1 MKLSLLPKFITIIFF
16 LLISTRAF
24 GEVPLAFIDLNYI
37 VNQSNVGISI
47 NKQIKKLNI
56 KNNERLQKKEN
67 ELLNKEKKLISQ
79 KNILSKED
87 FQKEIVSLRKE
98 ITEFSNSRISM
109 NNKSK
114 ELLMSSH
121 SKLIKSLNP
130 IFSEYAKK
138 NDISMLIQKKNII
151 MGKTDL
157 DITEDI
163 LIIVNKEIKMINI
176 Q

>member
-1 MKLSLLPKFITIIFF
+1 
-16 LLISTRAF
+16 
-24 GEVPLAFIDLNYI
+24 
-37 VNQSNVGISI
+37 
-47 NKQIKKLNI
+47 
-56 KNNERLQKKEN
+56 
-67 ELLNKEKKLISQ
+67 
-79 KNILSKED
+79 
-87 FQKEIVSLRKE
+87 
-98 ITEFSNSRISM
+98 M